1 MIHLLTLGCCN
12 FTNSKNV
19 FYYHPQARLKFAQ
32 HYVYHFM
39 SMPQLMLTNAQ
50 HMHTNT
56 RCMNTHTCTVRG
68 EFLLEWWVF
77 RFYST
82 TYKYTQSTYTCV
94 HIIRTHIC
102 IQPYTYSH
110 TQRHTH
116 YCYITNLW
124 INHKPDGLSKSI
136 GGADLVLAEG
146 EGGLLGLGRS
156 SSIKL
161 HGIIP
166 VWSP

>member
-1 MIHLLTLGCCN
+1 M
-12 FTNSKNV
+12 
-19 FYYHPQARLKFAQ
+19 
-32 HYVYHFM
+32 
-39 SMPQLMLTNAQ
+39 LMNAQ

-68 EFLLEWWVF
+68 ECLLEWWVF

-94 HIIRTHIC
+94 HIIMYTHMHTAIHLLT
-102 IQPYTYSH
+102 YTETH
-110 TQRHTH
+110 TLLLH
-116 YCYITNLW
+116 YKLW

-146 EGGLLGLGRS
+146 EGGRLGLGRS

-166 VWSP
+166 VWSPWRTCMAEGGKEGGRGSQREKNRLCST